1 MYGRLLA
8 TVSLGCALLG
18 SSLPAHAQPM
28 PTYDPDGRYSGGQMT
43 GRRYEL
49 FGGMSYTGAIR
60 RETVTAP
67 GKYAPGTIIVNTS
80 ERRLYL
86 IQDNGTALKYGI
98 VDAPDGR
105 LKHQKEPVPYFG
117 GLAIYL
123 AFLMSLAFTFEFRH
137 DVLGII
143 LGGTIVVMLGLI
155 DDFGVLTPW
164 TKLAGQ
170 LLAVFVLIKSGI
182 RIEIAALPEW
192 VDLVLTV
199 LWMIGLINAFNLL
212 DIMDGL
218 SAGVGAVSAGGLF
231 LAAWLQGD
239 QTIVFMLAALIGSLV
254 GFLKYNWHPARIYMG
269 DTGAMFIGLLLGAM
283 AMIGKYPGDHPLS
296 VLTPVFI
303 LGIPIFD
310 TLFVMWIRYQRG
322 LPIFWGSPDHIAI
335 RLRHWGMTVP
345 GIVFVSYS
353 ATALVAAIGLLLMM
367 VGQDTAWILCLGTV
381 AVLLASTVALNKI
394 DVRRPRPSVVPSPAQ
409 GGSSAA

>member
-1 MYGRLLA
+1 M
-8 TVSLGCALLG
+8 ALLILTFVL
-18 SSLPAHAQPM
+18 SL
-28 PTYDPDGRYSGGQMT
+28 
-43 GRRYEL
+43 
-49 FGGMSYTGAIR
+49 AI
-60 RETVTAP
+60 A
-67 GKYAPGTIIVNTS
+67 
-80 ERRLYL
+80 LYGVPVAR
-86 IQDNGTALKYGI
+86 QAALKYGI

-137 DVLGII
+137 DVLGIV

-182 RIEIAALPEW
+182 RIEIAAFPDW
-192 VDLVLTV
+192 VDLALTV

-218 SAGVGAVSAGGLF
+218 SAGVGAVSATGLF
-231 LAAWLQGD
+231 IAAWMQGD
-239 QTIVFMLAALIGSLV
+239 QMILFMLAALIGSLI
-254 GFLKYNWHPARIYMG
+254 GFLKYNWRPARIYMG
-269 DTGAMFIGLLLGAM
+269 DAGAMFIGLLLGAM
-283 AMIGKYPGDHPLS
+283 AMIGKYPSDHPLS

-310 TLFVMWIRYQRG
+310 TLFVMWIRYQRR

-335 RLRHWGMTVP
+335 RLRHWGMSVP
-345 GIVFVSYS
+345 RIVLASYI
-353 ATALVAAIGLLLMM
+353 ATAVVGCIGLLLMT
-367 VGQDTAWILCLGTV
+367 VQQDVAWSLCLGTV
-381 AVLLASTVALNKI
+381 AMLLGSTFALKRI
-394 DVRRPRPSVVPSPAQ
+394 DVRKPAPPVMTSPV
-409 GGSSAA
+409 GEGSSAA

>member
-1 MYGRLLA
+1 MILLILTFMLALVLALYG
-8 TVSLGCALLG
+8 VPIALK
-18 SSLPAHAQPM
+18 A
-28 PTYDPDGRYSGGQMT
+28 
-43 GRRYEL
+43 
-49 FGGMSYTGAIR
+49 
-60 RETVTAP
+60 
-67 GKYAPGTIIVNTS
+67 
-80 ERRLYL
+80 
-86 IQDNGTALKYGI
+86 ALKYGI

-105 LKHQKEPVPYFG
+105 LKHQQAPVPYFG

-137 DVLGII
+137 DVLGIV

-192 VDLVLTV
+192 LDLVLTV
-199 LWMIGLINAFNLL
+199 FWMVGLINAFNLL

-218 SAGVGAVSAGGLF
+218 SAGVGAVSASCL
-231 LAAWLQGD
+231 LIVALLQGD
-239 QTIVFMLAALIGSLV
+239 QTIAVMLVALIGSLL
-254 GFLKYNWHPARIYMG
+254 GFLWYNWHPARIYMG

-283 AMIGKYPGDHPLS
+283 TMIEQYPSDHPLS
-296 VLTPVFI
+296 LLTPVFI

-310 TLFVMWIRYQRG
+310 TLFVMYIRYRRR

-335 RLRHWGMTVP
+335 RLRHWGMSVQQ
-345 GIVFVSYS
+345 IVITSYI
-353 ATALVAAIGLLLMM
+353 ATAVVGVVGLAMLSVGQEVAWGLCAGTAGMLLLVTMM
-367 VGQDTAWILCLGTV
+367 
-381 AVLLASTVALNKI
+381 LAKV
-394 DVRRPRPSVVPSPAQ
+394 DVRRPEQAVVVSSQ
-409 GGSSAA
+409 GGGTKAA